1 MIINDFYV
9 KKIQITRLSKIFSV
23 VGLKMK
29 CEYPIKYYGD
39 LCEYQNERISLT
51 LVLVRAEK
59 RDVYVIILMLFDK
72 NNEDELIDF

>member
-1 MIINDFYV
+1 
-9 KKIQITRLSKIFSV
+9 
-23 VGLKMK
+23 MK

-59 RDVYVIILMLFDK
+59 RDVYVIILMLLDK